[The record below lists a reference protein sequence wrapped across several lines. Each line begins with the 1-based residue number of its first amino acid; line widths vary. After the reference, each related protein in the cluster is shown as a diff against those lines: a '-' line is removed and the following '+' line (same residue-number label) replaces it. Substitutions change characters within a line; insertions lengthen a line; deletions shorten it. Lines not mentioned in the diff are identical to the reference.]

1 MQKQRETYN
10 RLLALTE
17 QRVIKANLT
26 ISKQF
31 EDDKGQAAEFLT
43 SQIQSLYNERRDLLL
58 QVGDLQVQTDDL
70 QRLNTALSV
79 QLEKYTKWAKQAGTD
94 ELINRLE
101 SLQDMLYQVRES
113 TDVNLLVDSTQQIQ
127 ALNLEITQK

>member
-26 ISKQF
+26 IAAQF

-43 SQIQSLYNERRDLLL
+43 S
-58 QVGDLQVQTDDL
+58 
-70 QRLNTALSV
+70 
-79 QLEKYTKWAKQAGTD
+79 
-94 ELINRLE
+94 
-101 SLQDMLYQVRES
+101 
-113 TDVNLLVDSTQQIQ
+113 
-127 ALNLEITQK
+127 

>member
-26 ISKQF
+26 ISNQF

-43 SQIQSLYNERRDLLL
+43 SQIQTLYNERRDLLMA
-58 QVGDLQVQTDDL
+58 QSDL
-70 QRLNTALSV
+70 
-79 QLEKYTKWAKQAGTD
+79 
-94 ELINRLE
+94 
-101 SLQDMLYQVRES
+101 
-113 TDVNLLVDSTQQIQ
+113 
-127 ALNLEITQK
+127 